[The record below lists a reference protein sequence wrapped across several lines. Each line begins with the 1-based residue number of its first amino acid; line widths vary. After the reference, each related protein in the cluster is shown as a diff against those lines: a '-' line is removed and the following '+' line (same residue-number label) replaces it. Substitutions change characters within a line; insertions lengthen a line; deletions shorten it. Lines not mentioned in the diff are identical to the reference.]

1 MPFQLTISEG
11 REAGKE
17 FVFDQDSV
25 LIGRSTD
32 CDVALFDPG
41 VSRKH
46 CRIFLDGDG
55 YSVEDQGSANGTLVN
70 GTPAASQPL
79 EDGDKLTL
87 GPVTFV
93 FAMMTDE
100 PSTGEEELPA
110 GAQDGANSTRIV
122 SVDSLKRQRNKGVA
136 LAPEGADE
144 EELEELRQG
153 ATRNN
158 LRALRP
164 VSTPSGGSRPST
176 PKAGIERAGAT
187 QPPTKRPPS

>member
-46 CRIFLDGDG
+46 CRIFLDGEV
-55 YSVEDQGSANGTLVN
+55 YAVEDQGSANGTLVN
-70 GTPAASQPL
+70 GSPVSTQAL

-93 FAMMTDE
+93 FVMMTAE

-122 SVDSLKRQRNKGVA
+122 SVDALKRQRNKGVA

-164 VSTPSGGSRPST
+164 VSQPQPAASRGSGPR
-176 PKAGIERAGAT
+176 
-187 QPPTKRPPS
+187 

>member
-41 VSRKH
+41 VSRRH
-46 CRIFLDGDG
+46 CRIFLDGEA
-55 YSVEDQGSANGTLVN
+55 YSVEDQGSANGSLVN
-70 GTPAASQPL
+70 GSPVKTQVL

-87 GPVTFV
+87 GPVTFI
-93 FAMMTDE
+93 FAMLTDE
-100 PSTGEEELPA
+100 PATGEEELPA
-110 GAQDGANSTRIV
+110 GAQEGDGSTRIV
-122 SVDSLKRQRNKGVA
+122 SLDSLKRQRNKGVA
-136 LAPEGADE
+136 LAPEGADQD
-144 EELEELRQG
+144 ELDEIREG

-158 LRALRP
+158 LQALRP
-164 VSTPSGGSRPST
+164 VSQGQSGSRP
-176 PKAGIERAGAT
+176 AAIERSAPAAT
-187 QPPTKRPPS
+187 P